1 MGAKDGGSPFPS
13 GSPFVDRVVVAVTLI
28 VSTYLLFRAIW

>member
-13 GSPFVDRVVVAVTLI
+13 DSPFVDRVVVTITLFVCAYLAV
-28 VSTYLLFRAIW
+28 RAIW